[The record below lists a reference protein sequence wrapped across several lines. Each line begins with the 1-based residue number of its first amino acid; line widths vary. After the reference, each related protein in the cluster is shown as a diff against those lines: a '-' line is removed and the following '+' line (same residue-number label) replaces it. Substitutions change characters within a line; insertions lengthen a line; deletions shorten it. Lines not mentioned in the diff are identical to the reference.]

1 MKTVFTTVGILLVS
15 MASAATAA
23 GSGVAKETGKTRPE
37 VRAELMSAISKGERL
52 SAGEA
57 QYDLPMP
64 VLSSR
69 SRAEVRSEVI
79 GALRAGERFSAG
91 EASYEAQAPTVLAG
105 AGRTRDKVM
114 SELRAM
120 GAGPATLGGSP
131 GMATLGSGP
140 GADTIYLPGP
150 N

>member
-1 MKTVFTTVGILLVS
+1 MKTALTTIGILLIS

-23 GSGVAKETGKTRPE
+23 GSGVAQQTGKTRAE
-37 VRAELMSAISKGERL
+37 VRTELMSAISKGERL

-57 QYDLPMP
+57 QNDPPMP

-79 GALRAGERFSAG
+79 AALRAGERLSAG
-91 EASYEAQAPTVLAG
+91 EASYENPVTVA
-105 AGRTRDKVM
+105 AGRTRAEAM
-114 SELRAM
+114 GELRAM
-120 GAGPATLGGSP
+120 GAGPAVLTLG
-131 GMATLGSGP
+131 AGP
-140 GADTIYLPGP
+140 GQDTVYLPGP

>member
-1 MKTVFTTVGILLVS
+1 MKTAFTTIGILLVS

-23 GSGVAKETGKTRPE
+23 GAGVAKETGKTRAE

-57 QYDLPMP
+57 QYYPPTL

-69 SRAEVRSEVI
+69 SRAEVRGQVI
-79 GALRAGERFSAG
+79 GALRAGERFAAG
-91 EASYEAQAPTVLAG
+91 EASYEAPVTAG
-105 AGRTRDKVM
+105 AGRARAEVM
-114 SELRAM
+114 NELRAM
-120 GAGPATLGGSP
+120 GAGPGVATNP
-131 GMATLGSGP
+131 GVLTLGSGP